1 MTQPIISWFNLNK
14 SSEQFNKYS
23 IKKETT
29 YVITP
34 ELFYIDDF
42 KDKTIIFAPLL
53 FRVYYIPKQ
62 FISSTNPLS
71 FNKDNI
77 DELIKANIL
86 IPKEIIN
93 TLYPSKPDCSK
104 FNPNIRLLL
113 TTACNLNCVYCYAN
127 ANKINSYLD
136 IEKLHPLLDSIPSHI
151 DSLNIE
157 FHGGE
162 PTVAF
167 NQMREAHHL
176 ISQRFPKSTFMIQT
190 NGVFNKGILKWLLDN
205 NVTINFS
212 IDGYEEIHNKQRPAI
227 NKNINSFKTLI
238 NNAHKA
244 QNYKTGTACIVTVT
258 SSNLDKMRNI
268 FDFLKTNNFK
278 YIKFNP
284 LFKEGRALN
293 DISETTTAPDLNIFA
308 KNLAEISIEAYQ
320 KKIMIDSDL
329 LPSIHARQP
338 SYARCGAV
346 CNQMTI
352 CPNGDVLACADALY
366 LTTDK
371 TDNPFYFAS
380 LTDTSI
386 EYNQQHKTQLNNST
400 ADNSPLCQPCFLK
413 WHCAGGCKVENYL
426 ENNNI
431 MSPNVNSCNAKQT
444 FLKEYFTKIGQLI
457 L

>member
-1 MTQPIISWFNLNK
+1 MTQPIITWFNLNK
-14 SSEQFNKYS
+14 SSEQFSKYS
-23 IKKETT
+23 IKQENT

-42 KDKTIIFAPLL
+42 KDKAIVFAPLL

-62 FISSTNPLS
+62 FISNTNPLS
-71 FNKDNI
+71 FHKDNI
-77 DELIKANIL
+77 DDLIKANIL
-86 IPKEIIN
+86 IPKEVVT
-93 TLYPSKPDCSK
+93 TLYPSKPDYKK

-136 IEKLHPLLDSIPSHI
+136 IEKLKLLLDSIPSHI

-167 NQMREAHHL
+167 NQMREAHQH

-205 NVTINFS
+205 NITINFS
-212 IDGYEEIHNKQRPAI
+212 IDGTEDIHNKQRPAI

-238 NNAHKA
+238 KNAHKA
-244 QNYKTGTACIVTVT
+244 QNSKTGTACIVTVT
-258 SSNLDKMRNI
+258 TNNLNEMKNI

-284 LFKEGRALN
+284 LFKEGKALTN
-293 DISETTTAPDLNIFA
+293 INETTTAPDLNIFA
-308 KNLAEISIEAYQ
+308 KNLAEISLEAFQ
-320 KKIMIDSDL
+320 KKIMIDSDM
-329 LPSIHARQP
+329 LPNIHTRQP
-338 SYARCGAV
+338 SFARCSAV

-352 CPNGDVLACADALY
+352 CPSGDIISCADALY
-366 LTTDK
+366 LTIDK
-371 TDNPFYFAS
+371 TANPFYFAS
-380 LTDTSI
+380 IKENSI
-386 EYNQQHKTQLNNST
+386 EYNEQHKKQLNNST
-400 ADNSPLCQPCFLK
+400 VDNYPLCEHCFLK
-413 WHCAGGCKVENYL
+413 WHCSGGCKVENYL
-426 ENNNI
+426 ENKDI
-431 MSPNVNSCNAKQT
+431 MLPKIASCEAKQT
-444 FLKEYFTKIGQLI
+444 FIKEYFKKIAEKI